1 MRTLLT
7 ILLVSVAL
15 TGCGADDGA
24 EVAEAPAADSGES
37 VEVIEDDAPVV
48 AGKWEVIEVT
58 RGQDIANTGTVY
70 EFGSD
75 GSMTTSSGMMS
86 IEGSYSV
93 VGDTLVMNLGG
104 IEMNALFSFDGD
116 MLVYEILN
124 GDQIFLM
131 ERR

>member
-1 MRTLLT
+1 MRALLG

-15 TGCGADDGA
+15 AGCGAGDGA
-24 EVAEAPAADSGES
+24 EVAEAPESESGES
-37 VEVIEDDAPVV
+37 VEVVEDDAPIVT
-48 AGKWEVIEVT
+48 GTWEVIEVT
-58 RGQDIANTGTVY
+58 RGEDISNTGTVY

-86 IEGSYSV
+86 IEGTYIV
-93 VGDTLVMNLGG
+93 VGDTLAMNLGG
-104 IEMNALFSFDGD
+104 IEMNALFSFDGN